1 MNDFIKLKVGG
12 KPYETSYATL
22 VSDQDSMLACMFSG
36 RHIMKHDTDGYYN
49 IDRDP
54 DYFAYIIKF
63 LRDKKVNMD
72 DFSISKIKDIR
83 DEAEYFQIKGLID
96 LCDNKLKSVIKYNFT
111 SQTEILETLTK
122 LYKVPIT
129 IEIINK
135 INELFN
141 KKFTLEYLSKEKRT
155 LYCDSELGPYY
166 KMNILGTEMTH
177 DHTGTRLCNHSDSA
191 RIHINDHTLF
201 YEFYNDCI
209 KHNASINRLTIQSL
223 LHFLFCYN
231 NHHSQIFNT
240 VFRKIYFE
248 DIYYMPEVYWHRGM
262 DFYGKLYLYI

>member
-36 RHIMKHDTDGYYN
+36 RHIMKPDTDGYYN

-141 KKFTLEYLSKEKRT
+141 KKFTLEYLSNKKVIQ
-155 LYCDSELGPYY
+155 YNSELEFHYETDVLNPIDFKSTQPIDY
-166 KMNILGTEMTH
+166 
-177 DHTGTRLCNHSDSA
+177 
-191 RIHINDHTLF
+191 TLF
-201 YEFYNDCI
+201 YEFYKGCQNYYVV
-209 KHNASINRLTIQSL
+209 NIQILLSL
-223 LHFLFCYN
+223 LNFLFCYN
-231 NHHSQIFNT
+231 NHHLQIFNT
-240 VFRKIYFE
+240 IFRKIYFLNNVGVE
-248 DIYYMPEVYWHRGM
+248 KPNAL
-262 DFYGKLYLYI
+262 FYNYPHFNSKLYLCM